1 MLPVVENALIYLAYH
16 DVSELLH
23 FSMTRNGVSGLFLV
37 SYVQLAEN
45 LQKIKHRTNINIAAH
60 YTTSCRTARVAN
72 SIRTKGEGRPAEL
85 SSGARNFLQQRLE
98 LLLVMTL
105 LP

>member
-1 MLPVVENALIYLAYH
+1 MVIN
-16 DVSELLH
+16 DVS
-23 FSMTRNGVSGLFLV
+23 FLFLV
-37 SYVQLAEN
+37 TYVRLPEN
-45 LQKIKHRTNINIAAH
+45 LQKIELQTNINIAAH
-60 YTTSCRTARVAN
+60 YTTHCRAARVAI